1 MMDSVWFPADPGSTI
16 AVLDPG
22 SAVQYW
28 VLHRARDTNRE
39 LPSR

>member
-1 MMDSVWFPADPGSTI
+1 MDSVWFPADP
-16 AVLDPG
+16 
-22 SAVQYW
+22 VQYW